1 MTGPINTS
9 TFVNEHLDTETVPGT
24 VHLVD
29 LQGIIRAKHA
39 RGGLSDVVLVPAP
52 SNDPDDPLNR
62 SPMRKM
68 LSTISMCVYILMT
81 SIASAAIYGA
91 IVPISLDTG
100 LSIDRAPS
108 GFIDSVV
115 LCF

>member
-1 MTGPINTS
+1 MTGAINTS
-9 TFVNEHLDTETVPGT
+9 TYVNGYLDTEAVPGT

-29 LQGIIRAKHA
+29 LEGIIRAKHA
-39 RGGLSDVVLVPAP
+39 KGGLSDVVLVPAP
-52 SNDPDDPLNR
+52 SNDPDDPLNW

-68 LSTISMCVYILMT
+68 LSTISMCIYILMT

-91 IVPISLDTG
+91 IVPISDDTG
-100 LSIDRAPS
+100 LSIDRPS
-108 GFIDSVV
+108 SSSKDSVT